1 MGNSQGKP
9 VDLDGEVNLN
19 HFRLLRVV
27 GRGAFGKVRIVE
39 RKDTGLTFA
48 LKYIRKDEVVRSESV
63 RNIIRERRMLEHVN
77 HPFICNLRY
86 SFQDIEYMYL
96 VVDLMS
102 GGDLRF
108 HISRKT
114 FTEAAVRFW
123 IAELGCA
130 LRYIHGQNIIHRDV
144 KPDNV
149 LLDADGHVHLT
160 DFNVASDIVPGRT
173 LTSKSGTLAYLAPE
187 VYAGKGY
194 DVRADWWSLGVLFYE
209 CIYNKRP
216 FEGNSE
222 QSLSQTIQAA
232 NPRFPVTQ
240 PPVQLSCMY
249 AIKDALEFNPD
260 KRLGHTWESFIYHE
274 FFSGIDFD
282 ALERKQVEPVFVP
295 SSEKTNFDATYDLEE
310 LLLEEAPLEARARR
324 QKPRE
329 KLKDDATE
337 KEIREEELYRMIETD
352 FRPFDYTLAAY
363 KKITEGQAETPDGQ
377 PTPVTD
383 ENARPAQALTTDEA
397 TQMTSHA
404 PSHAHSHSQAV
415 QTHYPNGSH
424 SSFQHSNA
432 PNGQVAH
439 NPNIPERSNSM
450 PKSSERNVPERS
462 NSMPKNTERNVPER
476 SNSIPKNPE
485 RSNSIQSAHSHSHAY
500 NAYDSQRAAVGPRPT
515 SSHRPGRSG
524 GVPASRPPPLP
535 PYPQSYTTPVRQG
548 RGNGSSSLMVGSPTG
563 GVQVTLDGGG
573 SWSDLARQDATLPT
587 DAAAALGGGAGGK
600 DSGGGGIF
608 GLFRGKKGRGSS
620 PKPKERGVLGKE
632 GARVVVG

>member
-1 MGNSQGKP
+1 MGNGQGKP
-9 VDLDGEVNLN
+9 VDLNGEVNLN

-39 RKDTGLTFA
+39 RKDTNLSFA

-63 RNIIRERRMLEHVN
+63 RNIIRERRMLEYVN

-96 VVDLMS
+96 VVDLMT

-114 FTEAAVRFW
+114 FTEEAVRFW

-130 LRYIHGQNIIHRDV
+130 LRYVHAQNIIHRDI

-160 DFNVASDIVPGRT
+160 DFNVASDVVPGRT

-216 FEGNSE
+216 FEGGSE
-222 QSLSQTIQAA
+222 GSLSQQIQAA
-232 NPRFPVTQ
+232 SPKYPVTQ
-240 PPVQLSCMY
+240 PPVSLSCLY
-249 AIKDALEFNPD
+249 SIGSALDPNRET
-260 KRLGHTWESFIYHE
+260 RMGSTWESFIYNE
-274 FFSGIDFD
+274 FFKCYDFEL
-282 ALERKQVEPVFVP
+282 LEAKQIEPVFVP

-329 KLKDDATE
+329 RLKDDATE
-337 KEIREEELYRMIETD
+337 KEIREDELYRMIETD
-352 FRPFDYTLAAY
+352 FRPFDYTVAAY
-363 KKITEGQAETPDGQ
+363 KRITESAGAGEGAPDS
-377 PTPVTD
+377 
-383 ENARPAQALTTDEA
+383 ENAPQAITTDEA
-397 TQMTSHA
+397 T
-404 PSHAHSHSQAV
+404 P
-415 QTHYPNGSH
+415 
-424 SSFQHSNA
+424 
-432 PNGQVAH
+432 
-439 NPNIPERSNSM
+439 
-450 PKSSERNVPERS
+450 
-462 NSMPKNTERNVPER
+462 
-476 SNSIPKNPE
+476 
-485 RSNSIQSAHSHSHAY
+485 
-500 NAYDSQRAAVGPRPT
+500 
-515 SSHRPGRSG
+515 
-524 GVPASRPPPLP
+524 VPAANGGYQSSPLNPSTSNESRTGRPVRPAPPVPPLQNDFRARHVP
-535 PYPQSYTTPVRQG
+535 IVAGQRMT
-548 RGNGSSSLMVGSPTG
+548 SPTG

-573 SWSDLARQDATLPT
+573 SWSELARQDATLPT
-587 DAAAALGGGAGGK
+587 DANNIGDGK
-600 DSGGGGIF
+600 GEGSGGMF
-608 GLFRGKKGRGSS
+608 GFLKSKKGRTNS

-632 GARVVVG
+632 GARVVIG

>member
-9 VDLDGEVNLN
+9 VDLNGEVNLN

-39 RKDTGLTFA
+39 RKDTGLSFA

-114 FTEAAVRFW
+114 FTEDAVRFW

-130 LRYIHGQNIIHRDV
+130 LRYIHGQGIIHRDV

-160 DFNVASDIVPGRT
+160 DFNVASDVVPGKL

-194 DVRADWWSLGVLFYE
+194 DIRADWWSLGVLFYE

-222 QSLSQTIQAA
+222 STLTNVILAA
-232 NPRFPVTQ
+232 NPKFPVTQ
-240 PPVQLSCMY
+240 PPVSLPCLY
-249 AIKDALEFNPD
+249 AIGSALTPNTD
-260 KRLGHTWESFIYHE
+260 KRLGHTWQSFINE
-274 FFSGIDFD
+274 PFFQAIDFE
-282 ALERKQVEPVFVP
+282 ALERKELEPVFVP
-295 SSEKTNFDATYDLEE
+295 SADKTNFDATYDLEE

-329 KLKDDATE
+329 RLKDDATE
-337 KEIREEELYRMIETD
+337 KEIREEELYRTIERD
-352 FRPFDYTLAAY
+352 FQPFDYTVAAY
-363 KKITEGQAETPDGQ
+363 KKITGLKEGSGDHETAPGPSHEEPQAISTNEAKPAPTNNGVLQPAYQ
-377 PTPVTD
+377 PTP
-383 ENARPAQALTTDEA
+383 
-397 TQMTSHA
+397 A
-404 PSHAHSHSQAV
+404 PDASQA
-415 QTHYPNGSH
+415 NKN
-424 SSFQHSNA
+424 FSNNSRA
-432 PNGQVAH
+432 PKA
-439 NPNIPERSNSM
+439 PP
-450 PKSSERNVPERS
+450 
-462 NSMPKNTERNVPER
+462 
-476 SNSIPKNPE
+476 
-485 RSNSIQSAHSHSHAY
+485 
-500 NAYDSQRAAVGPRPT
+500 RA
-515 SSHRPGRSG
+515 
-524 GVPASRPPPLP
+524 PPPLP
-535 PYPQSYTTPVRQG
+535 SYHRTYTKSMS
-548 RGNGSSSLMVGSPTG
+548 GSSGIQVKSPTG
-563 GVQVTLDGGG
+563 GISVTLEDTG
-573 SWSDLARQDATLPT
+573 SWSDLARRDATLPA
-587 DAAAALGGGAGGK
+587 DANAINDDK
-600 DSGGGGIF
+600 TTSGGGGVF
-608 GLFRGKKGRGSS
+608 GLFGRKKRGHS

-632 GARVVVG
+632 GARQVVG

>member
-1 MGNSQGKP
+1 MGNGQGKP
-9 VDLDGEVNLN
+9 VDLNGEVNLN

-39 RKDTGLTFA
+39 RKDTSLSFA
-48 LKYIRKDEVVRSESV
+48 LKYIRKDEVVKSESV

-114 FTEAAVRFW
+114 FTEEAVRFW

-130 LRYIHGQNIIHRDV
+130 LKYIHGQNIIHRDV

-160 DFNVASDIVPGRT
+160 DFNVASDVVPGRV

-187 VYAGKGY
+187 VYSGKGY
-194 DVRADWWSLGVLFYE
+194 TVCADWWSLGVLFYE

-216 FEGNSE
+216 FDGNSE
-222 QSLSQTIQAA
+222 SSLSQQIQ
-232 NPRFPVTQ
+232 NCSPRYPVTQ
-240 PPVQLSCMY
+240 PPVSLTCLY
-249 AIKDALEFNPD
+249 AIRAALDINPET
-260 KRLGHTWESFIYHE
+260 RMGSTWESFIYND
-274 FFSGIDFD
+274 FFKVIDFD
-282 ALERKQVEPVFVP
+282 LLEQKRIEPIFIP

-329 KLKDDATE
+329 RLKEDATDQ
-337 KEIREEELYRMIETD
+337 EIREEELYRMIERD

-363 KKITEGQAETPDGQ
+363 KKITEASQILNQQDPNQVPGTTDAAMTSSTAVPTQHGLQ
-377 PTPVTD
+377 PGANTTEAGSPPSSSSSHDPNQSRPV
-383 ENARPAQALTTDEA
+383 RPA
-397 TQMTSHA
+397 
-404 PSHAHSHSQAV
+404 
-415 QTHYPNGSH
+415 
-424 SSFQHSNA
+424 
-432 PNGQVAH
+432 
-439 NPNIPERSNSM
+439 
-450 PKSSERNVPERS
+450 
-462 NSMPKNTERNVPER
+462 
-476 SNSIPKNPE
+476 
-485 RSNSIQSAHSHSHAY
+485 
-500 NAYDSQRAAVGPRPT
+500 
-515 SSHRPGRSG
+515 
-524 GVPASRPPPLP
+524 PAPPL
-535 PYPQSYTTPVRQG
+535 YQSEYLNRALPSKTNRVA
-548 RGNGSSSLMVGSPTG
+548 SPTG

-573 SWSDLARQDATLPT
+573 SWSELARQDTTLPT
-587 DAAAALGGGAGGK
+587 DANAPANSSKAEGSSGMFGFLKGK
-600 DSGGGGIF
+600 
-608 GLFRGKKGRGSS
+608 RGRNNS

-632 GARVVVG
+632 GARVVIS

>member
-9 VDLDGEVNLN
+9 VEFDGEVNLN

-39 RKDTGLTFA
+39 RKDTGLSFA

-114 FTEAAVRFW
+114 FTEEAVRFW

-130 LRYIHGQNIIHRDV
+130 LRYIHGQGIIHRDV

-160 DFNVASDIVPGRT
+160 DFNVASDVVPGKV

-187 VYAGKGY
+187 VYAGQGY

-216 FEGNSE
+216 FEGSSE
-222 QSLSQTIQAA
+222 SSLSTVIQAA
-232 NPRFPVTQ
+232 RPKFPVTN
-240 PPVQLSCMY
+240 PPVSLPCMY
-249 AIKDALEFNPD
+249 AIKDALEGDPN
-260 KRLGHTWESFIYHE
+260 KRLGSTWESFTQHE
-274 FFSGIDFD
+274 FFSCIDFV
-282 ALERKQVEPVFVP
+282 ALERKEIEPVFVP

-329 KLKDDATE
+329 RLKDDATD
-337 KEIREEELYRMIETD
+337 KEIREDELYRMIETD
-352 FRPFDYTLAAY
+352 FRPFDYTVAAY
-363 KKITEGQAETPDGQ
+363 KKITQQQQEALATRQEANTEGNSPNPENLQ
-377 PTPVTD
+377 P
-383 ENARPAQALTTDEA
+383 QALTTDEA
-397 TQMTSHA
+397 T
-404 PSHAHSHSQAV
+404 PSPTNGASPQHHSHDPVKQ
-415 QTHYPNGSH
+415 QQQ
-424 SSFQHSNA
+424 QHRLATNH
-432 PNGQVAH
+432 QRR
-439 NPNIPERSNSM
+439 NP
-450 PKSSERNVPERS
+450 
-462 NSMPKNTERNVPER
+462 
-476 SNSIPKNPE
+476 
-485 RSNSIQSAHSHSHAY
+485 
-500 NAYDSQRAAVGPRPT
+500 
-515 SSHRPGRSG
+515 PG
-524 GVPASRPPPLP
+524 RPPPLP
-535 PYPQSYTTPVRQG
+535 PYPHPYTP
-548 RGNGSSSLMVGSPTG
+548 SSSMNTTRSGRAGTPGMIVESPTG
-563 GVQVTLDGGG
+563 GVQVTLDGGS
-573 SWSDLARQDATLPT
+573 SWSDLARQDATLPA
-587 DAAAALGGGAGGK
+587 DAAGANNDLGGKPEG
-600 DSGGGGIF
+600 SGGGVF
-608 GLFRGKKGRGSS
+608 GFLRGKKGRGNS
-620 PKPKERGVLGKE
+620 PKPRERGVLGKE
-632 GARVVVG
+632 GARVILG

>member
-9 VDLDGEVNLN
+9 VEFDGEVNLN

-39 RKDTGLTFA
+39 RKDTGLSFA

-114 FTEAAVRFW
+114 FTEDAVRFW
-123 IAELGCA
+123 ISELGCA
-130 LRYIHGQNIIHRDV
+130 LRYIHGQGIIHRDV

-160 DFNVASDIVPGRT
+160 DFNVASDIIPGKV

-194 DVRADWWSLGVLFYE
+194 DRRADWWSLGVLFYE

-222 QSLSQTIQAA
+222 NALGTVIQAA
-232 NPRFPVTQ
+232 NPKYPITQ
-240 PPVQLSCMY
+240 PPVSLLCLY
-249 AIKDALEFNPD
+249 AIKDALSLDPN
-260 KRLGHTWESFIYHE
+260 KRLGHTWESFTHHD
-274 FFSGIDFD
+274 FFRPINFE
-282 ALERKQVEPVFVP
+282 ALERKEIEPVFVP

-329 KLKDDATE
+329 KLKDDATD
-337 KEIREEELYRMIETD
+337 KEIREDELYRMIEND
-352 FRPFDYTLAAY
+352 FRPFDYTVAAY
-363 KKITEGQAETPDGQ
+363 KKSPAAGASSRPNGATNTQHGQAFTSD
-377 PTPVTD
+377 D
-383 ENARPAQALTTDEA
+383 ARPLSQATTATNGYQGQSGQQGPPLTPSRSSEA
-397 TQMTSHA
+397 NPGHSK
-404 PSHAHSHSQAV
+404 SHSRGKG
-415 QTHYPNGSH
+415 T
-424 SSFQHSNA
+424 
-432 PNGQVAH
+432 
-439 NPNIPERSNSM
+439 
-450 PKSSERNVPERS
+450 
-462 NSMPKNTERNVPER
+462 
-476 SNSIPKNPE
+476 
-485 RSNSIQSAHSHSHAY
+485 
-500 NAYDSQRAAVGPRPT
+500 
-515 SSHRPGRSG
+515 HRPS
-524 GVPASRPPPLP
+524 PLP
-535 PYPQSYTTPVRQG
+535 PYPNSYTTSPKHSKGGPKGIFVE
-548 RGNGSSSLMVGSPTG
+548 SPTG

-573 SWSDLARQDATLPT
+573 SWSDLARQDATLPA
-587 DAAAALGGGAGGK
+587 DAAGAGQEAGK
-600 DSGGGGIF
+600 VEAGSGGVF
-608 GLFRGKKGRGSS
+608 GFLNRKKGRGNS

-632 GARVVVG
+632 GARVVIG